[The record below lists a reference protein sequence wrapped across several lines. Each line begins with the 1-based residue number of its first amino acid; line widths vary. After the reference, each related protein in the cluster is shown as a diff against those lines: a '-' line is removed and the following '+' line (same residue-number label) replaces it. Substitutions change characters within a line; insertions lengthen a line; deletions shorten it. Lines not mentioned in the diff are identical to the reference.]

1 MFQITKNEP
10 QYFTNAKSN
19 VKLKNVKDAW
29 DDKNIKPIREKLR
42 GDILLDE
49 QNLLCAYCERE
60 IYDNSN
66 NSNIDHFKTR
76 HQFPEYTLDY
86 DNLLVSCN
94 STTSCSHIKD
104 NYGLTRNDYENII
117 NPVVDNPDKFFEYG
131 LAGDILVKDSLNN
144 CDKDKAEFTIK
155 VFNLNSKSLTE
166 DRKKVA
172 NALILYKQHNYTLDD
187 IFSDINYYESFIK
200 DIYNKIDVEINK

>member
-10 QYFTNAKSN
+10 QYFTNAKSK
-19 VKLKNVKDAW
+19 VKLQNIKDAW
-29 DDKNIKPIREKLR
+29 DDTSIKPIREQLR
-42 GDILLDE
+42 GDILLNE
-49 QNLLCAYCERE
+49 QSLLCAYCERE
-60 IYDNSN
+60 TDDNPN

-104 NYGLTRNDYENII
+104 NYGLTKDDYTKII
-117 NPVVDNPDKFFEYG
+117 NPVIENPNDFFEYG
-131 LAGDILVKDSLNN
+131 LAGDTLVKDGLNN
-144 CDKDKAEFTIK
+144 CDKNKAEFTIK

-200 DIYNKIDVEINK
+200 DIYNKIDVERNK